1 MNISFYKN
9 YNMSKFSFKKG
20 FGQIQQKD
28 ANKVRDEIMESLN
41 LKSRGS
47 WHLRLNGD
55 IEPKISEVKLI
66 EGIFHKYGVTEI
78 WDDDE

>member
-1 MNISFYKN
+1 
-9 YNMSKFSFKKG
+9 MSRFSFRKG

-28 ANKVRDEIMESLN
+28 ANLVKDEIMDALN

-47 WHLRLNGD
+47 WHLRLNGA

-66 EGIFHKYGVTEI
+66 EDVFRKYGITEI
-78 WDDDE
+78 WDEDE

>member
-1 MNISFYKN
+1 
-9 YNMSKFSFKKG
+9 MSKFSFKKG

-28 ANKVRDEIMESLN
+28 ANLVKDEIMEALN

-47 WHLRLNGD
+47 WHLRLNGA